1 MKNKKVIVSFI
12 ILVIII
18 LLVGFFAIK
27 YVKNKKQNEIQEEYI
42 PQEEISEEQLRETI
56 VSLYFPDK
64 ETDLLK
70 PEARMV
76 NVKELIQSPYNILME
91 LLIAG
96 PKNEKLKS
104 IVPENTLLLNS
115 SMDGEC
121 LILDFSSE
129 ILNYDKENEKA
140 KDNLID
146 AIVNTMTELTEVN
159 KIKILIN
166 GQTNDE
172 FKDEYI
178 RK

>member
-1 MKNKKVIVSFI
+1 
-12 ILVIII
+12 
-18 LLVGFFAIK
+18 
-27 YVKNKKQNEIQEEYI
+27 
-42 PQEEISEEQLRETI
+42 
-56 VSLYFPDK
+56 
-64 ETDLLK
+64 
-70 PEARMV
+70 
-76 NVKELIQSPYNILME
+76 ME

>member
-1 MKNKKVIVSFI
+1 M
-12 ILVIII
+12 
-18 LLVGFFAIK
+18 
-27 YVKNKKQNEIQEEYI
+27 
-42 PQEEISEEQLRETI
+42 
-56 VSLYFPDK
+56 
-64 ETDLLK
+64 
-70 PEARMV
+70 
-76 NVKELIQSPYNILME
+76 
-91 LLIAG
+91 
-96 PKNEKLKS
+96 
-104 IVPENTLLLNS
+104 PENTLLLNS